1 MAQAAT
7 GNLIGTS
14 VPRIDGPLKTSGT
27 AKYTSDHNFPNMVY
41 AVPVQS
47 SIGKGKIKSM
57 DVSDA
62 EKMRG
67 VLRIYRFGHVPH
79 LFRAHGDDFD
89 AHVDET
95 RPPFEDENVYYNGQ
109 YVAVVF
115 AETLEQARAAANKVR
130 VEYAPDTPNV
140 ALDLADGFNAKMK
153 EISKR
158 GDVDSGFASAPVKMD
173 QTYVTPI
180 ETHNPIELHATV
192 ATWDG
197 EKYKLYETTQSIMN
211 HQSAMAQMLGVP
223 REEVQIVMKFL
234 GSGFGGKLWPWTHD
248 VLAAA
253 GARDLNRPVK
263 LVVDRRMMFSNVGHR
278 PRTQQRIRLGATA
291 DGKLTCL
298 QHDYV
303 SDTSILDEVSED
315 CGEATP
321 YLYSTPNLR
330 IRGNMVTRNVGTPT
344 AMRGPGA
351 VPGLYALESGMDEL
365 AIALKIDP
373 VQLRLINEPQI
384 DESNGLPFSSRHLK
398 ECLTTGAEKFGW
410 SKRNPAI
417 GSMKRGELT
426 LGWGVACASWIAM
439 RMPCKTSLQL
449 NDDGSARISCAT
461 QDIGTGTYTIF
472 AQVVNAKTGV
482 PIDKIQV
489 VLGDSSLPPGPIS
502 GGSWV
507 TGTVIPSIANAADNA
522 IKQLLDVAVN
532 GTNSPF
538 HGRDPKELEFSGG
551 KIRLKSDSS
560 STGISFDELLRKG
573 DLRYVE
579 GQGDSM
585 ASFMDPNAQ
594 KYSLHSYGAQFVE
607 VEWDPGIA
615 RLRVSRVV
623 SVIDVGKIMNP
634 RPARN
639 QVEGAIVMGVGM
651 GLFEETHYDPRNGRA
666 VNSNLA
672 DYIVSSCADC
682 PEIDV
687 TFLDY
692 PDKVLNEFGARGV
705 GEIGLAGVA
714 PAITAAVYHATG
726 VRVRELPIRI
736 EDLISTPH
744 TA

>member
-47 SIGKGKIKSM
+47 PIGKGKIKSM

-95 RPPFEDENVYYNGQ
+95 RPPFEDEVIYYNGQ

-115 AETLEQARAAANKVR
+115 AETIEQVRAAANKVR

-158 GDVDSGFASAPVKMD
+158 GDVDSGFASAPVKID

-223 REEVQIVMKFL
+223 REDVQIVMKFL

-373 VQLRLINEPQI
+373 VQLRLINEPRI

-410 SKRNPAI
+410 SKRNPAT

-522 IKQLLDVAVN
+522 IKQLLDIAVN

-623 SVIDVGKIMNP
+623 SVIDVGKVLNP

-714 PAITAAVYHATG
+714 PAITAAVHHATG